1 MRNSFRV
8 FALTAVM
15 LVALGAQQAVAP
27 AAPDN
32 GANNNG
38 TSALKARMEM
48 RRVWS
53 EHASL
58 TRAYIVS
65 AASGNPDTETLAKR
79 VQQNADDLA
88 STLGQYYGDAVRARL
103 STLFRMHAML
113 FSDAVTMA
121 KTNEKDEMSSVQDKL
136 ELNGRETIAFLC
148 SLNPRWDEAT
158 LRGEFEEHVNHEN
171 DELTAH
177 VQQGGLGDLVASDEA
192 QKQIL
197 ELADM
202 LSSGIERQFPDRF
215 VAN

>member
-1 MRNSFRV
+1 MKNSFRA
-8 FALTAVM
+8 FALTAAT
-15 LVALGAQQAVAP
+15 LVALGAEPAAAP

-32 GANNNG
+32 GNN

-53 EHASL
+53 DHATL
-58 TRAYIVS
+58 TRQYIVS
-65 AASGNPDTETLAKR
+65 AASDNPDTEALAKR

-88 STLGQYYGDAVRARL
+88 NTLGQYYSDGVRARL
-103 STLFRMHAML
+103 STLFRMHATL

-136 ELNGRETIAFLC
+136 EMNGRETIAFLC

-158 LRGEFEEHVNHEN
+158 LRGEFEQHVNREN

-192 QKQIL
+192 QKQIV